1 MFAPEYA
8 TVLRQLFH
16 GGEII
21 AYPTEAVFGL
31 GCDPDN
37 QTAVMRLL
45 ALKKRNI
52 EKGLILVASNYQQ
65 IQAYIN
71 ESSIPPNMM
80 SDILA
85 SWPGPNTWLLPA
97 SSRVGQWLT
106 GGSDLIAVRISQHPT
121 ICMLADLFQ
130 KPLVSTSA
138 NVSGQPAALCV
149 EQVIQQ
155 FANQVHPI
163 NGPLGGASKPSRIRH
178 GLSGTIIRES

>member
-8 TVLRQLFH
+8 TLLLQLFQD
-16 GGEII
+16 GEII

-52 EKGLILVASNYQQ
+52 DKGLILVASNYQQ
-65 IQAYIN
+65 LQPYIE
-71 ESSIPPNMM
+71 ESSIPPNRMN
-80 SDILA
+80 DILA

-97 SSRVGQWLT
+97 SANVGQWLT
-106 GGSDLIAVRISQHPT
+106 GGSDVVAVRVSQHPV

-138 NVSGQPAALCV
+138 NVSGQPAALSI
-149 EQVIQQ
+149 EQVMQQ

-163 NGPLGGASKPSRIRH
+163 DGPLGGASKPSRIRH
-178 GLSGTIIRES
+178 GLSGAIIRES